1 MHFILLLHT
10 DSSIHN
16 ILLLIE
22 TMLSASC
29 RDKLKDLMARIKSQ
43 RAKEKNEFA
52 GLFNRGEI
60 YDTQE
65 LYEEKEARKNGRH
78 GKDKDQDVL
87 MARRLAHM
95 YGERGMME
103 EKAKIDECLG
113 SLNQVNEFNF
123 RNPSAKMVKD
133 AKAMGVDLAD
143 PRTVDLLKQIQEE
156 RIKGHEMCKD
166 SSIQAPITRKYST
179 KIVRGAIMLCVM
191 LFVYNR
197 LINSF
202 LLRMIHG

>member
-1 MHFILLLHT
+1 M
-10 DSSIHN
+10 
-16 ILLLIE
+16 LLLIE

-29 RDKLKDLMARIKSQ
+29 RDKLKDLVDRIKSQ
-43 RAKEKNEFA
+43 RAKEKNVFA

-60 YDTQE
+60 YDTQV
-65 LYEEKEARKNGRH
+65 LYEEKEARKNGPH

-95 YGERGMME
+95 YRERGMME
-103 EKAKIDECLG
+103 EKAKIDKCLE
-113 SLNQVNEFNF
+113 SLNHVNEFNF
-123 RNPSAKMVKD
+123 RNPSAKMIKD
-133 AKAMGVDLAD
+133 AK
-143 PRTVDLLKQIQEE
+143 EE
-156 RIKGHEMCKD
+156 RIKGHGMCKD
-166 SSIQAPITRKYST
+166 SSIQARKYST
-179 KIVRGAIMLCVM
+179 QRVLKIIRCATILCVM

>member
-1 MHFILLLHT
+1 M
-10 DSSIHN
+10 
-16 ILLLIE
+16 LLLIE

-29 RDKLKDLMARIKSQ
+29 RDKLKDLVARIKSQ

-52 GLFNRGEI
+52 GLFSRGEI

-65 LYEEKEARKNGRH
+65 LYEEKEARKNGPH

-103 EKAKIDECLG
+103 EKAKIDKCLE
-113 SLNQVNEFNF
+113 SLNHVNEFNF
-123 RNPSAKMVKD
+123 RNPSTKMIKD
-133 AKAMGVDLAD
+133 ANAMGVYLE
-143 PRTVDLLKQIQEE
+143 QE
-156 RIKGHEMCKD
+156 RIKGHGMCKD
-166 SSIQAPITRKYST
+166 SSIQARKYST
-179 KIVRGAIMLCVM
+179 QRVLKIIRCATILCVM

>member
-1 MHFILLLHT
+1 MHLILLLHT

-16 ILLLIE
+16 MLLLIE

-65 LYEEKEARKNGRH
+65 LYEEKEARKNDRRRQ
-78 GKDKDQDVL
+78 DKDHDVL

-123 RNPSAKMVKD
+123 RNPSAKMMKD